1 VGQKSAVAST
11 QLGLFSAS
19 TNLAIVYMT
28 WADGQ
33 GYKHFGVHG
42 LLMTDGLAG
51 LISGIALLVLLG
63 RQLKKMHLEK
73 ADVSSTPDAL
83 IIEA

>member
-1 VGQKSAVAST
+1 MK
-11 QLGLFSAS
+11 
-19 TNLAIVYMT
+19 

-51 LISGIALLVLLG
+51 LVSAVTLLVLLG

-73 ADVSSTPDAL
+73 AEVRATSAEL